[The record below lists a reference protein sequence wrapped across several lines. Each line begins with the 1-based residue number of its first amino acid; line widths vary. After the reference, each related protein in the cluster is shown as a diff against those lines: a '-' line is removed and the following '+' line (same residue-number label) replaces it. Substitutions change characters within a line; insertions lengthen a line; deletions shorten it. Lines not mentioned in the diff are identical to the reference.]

1 MEQQLKQRL
10 TGAIVLVSLAV
21 IFIPVI
27 LEGPRDEWAPR
38 DHTIPE
44 PPDLGYH
51 TPMDLP
57 TPVTRDEKPRDP
69 PVEEIAVEAVPGETP
84 VPLPVPEIAE
94 QEQAVPVKPQPPEEK
109 SVAVSAREQTLA
121 NGWYVQVGSFSKL
134 ENASSLRDQLRSDGL
149 DAHLQSVKADKGTSY
164 RVLVGPSQTRS
175 IAEKLQIKL
184 VAGQK
189 LGGIVIEISAP
200 DG

>member
-10 TGAIVLVSLAV
+10 AGAIVLVSLAV
-21 IFIPVI
+21 IFIPFI
-27 LEGPRDEWAPR
+27 LEGPQDEWAPR

-51 TPMDLP
+51 APADLP
-57 TPVTRDEKPRDP
+57 KPVTRDEKPRDP
-69 PVEEIAVEAVPGETP
+69 PAENVAVEAAPGGTQ

-94 QEQAVPVKPQPPEEK
+94 QEQAEPAKPIPPAAKPVASPGL
-109 SVAVSAREQTLA
+109 EQA
-121 NGWYVQVGSFSKL
+121 IASGWYVQVGSFSKP
-134 ENASSLRDQLRSDGL
+134 ENARSLRDRLRSDEL
-149 DAHLQSVKADKGTSY
+149 DAHLQTVEADKGASY
-164 RVLVGPSQTRS
+164 RVLVGPSKTRS